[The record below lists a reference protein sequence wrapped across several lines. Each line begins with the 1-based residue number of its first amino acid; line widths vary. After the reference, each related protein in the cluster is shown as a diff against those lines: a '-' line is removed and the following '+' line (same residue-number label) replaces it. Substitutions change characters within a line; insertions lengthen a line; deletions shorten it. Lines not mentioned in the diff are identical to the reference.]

1 MMQISNECH
10 IWRILDSLP
19 LMYLALATALCVQ
32 KDNTVDYVEKAVI
45 NFAGALNK
53 GAKPSLTS
61 PQALA
66 ATGQ

>member
-1 MMQISNECH
+1 MQISDECH
-10 IWRILDSLP
+10 IWSILDSLP
-19 LMYLALATALCVQ
+19 PSYLPLAMVLQVQ